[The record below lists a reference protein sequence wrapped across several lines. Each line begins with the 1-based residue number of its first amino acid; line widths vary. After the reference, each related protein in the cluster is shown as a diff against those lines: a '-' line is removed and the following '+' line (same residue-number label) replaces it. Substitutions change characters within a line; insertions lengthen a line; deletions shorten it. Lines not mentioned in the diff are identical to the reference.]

1 MVAASYPR
9 EARSATYESI
19 KGRNAP
25 GSRAQRC
32 GPTANVEVNMR
43 ILHREFSQPELCG
56 AKSLQFWR
64 LLAVGGC
71 RLRITMCSA
80 YYKLIGIGAAVTR
93 RPLPHHRAYGS
104 VHGGSSWLRRHF
116 LEQ

>member
-1 MVAASYPR
+1 MVMVAASYPR

-56 AKSLQFWR
+56 AKSLQFR
-64 LLAVGGC
+64 RPSAVRGC
-71 RLRITMCSA
+71 RLRIIMCSA
-80 YYKLIGIGAAVTR
+80 YYRLCGAPHNRYVRSPASFFEDSIVSP
-93 RPLPHHRAYGS
+93 PL
-104 VHGGSSWLRRHF
+104 L
-116 LEQ
+116 